1 MRRLFAT
8 ALQILHAPAR
18 IQPPRRL
25 SSRGG
30 SAGERRLL
38 RHADARRVAAAHPS
52 TTERCNGAAMIVHHL
67 NCISTCPLCG
77 RLMNGE
83 SRSMFERGRLS
94 CHCMLIE
101 LPDTLVLVDTGFGLR
116 DVADPRSRLSRFF
129 LALVRPALRDAMTAI
144 RQIEAL
150 GYDPRDVGHIVLSHL
165 DFDHAGGL
173 DDFPW
178 ARVHLLETE
187 RAYAAAQRTW
197 MDRQRFRPQQWSTR
211 GQWRTYGDGGE
222 SWHGFAGAKTLD
234 GLPPSILLV
243 PLRGHTLGHAGI
255 AVETSAGWLLDAAD
269 AYFDAREMAPRPRC
283 HPGLRLYQ
291 WMLEKD
297 RAARLANQAAL
308 RRLAA
313 ERPDIGLF
321 SSHDPVEF
329 ERLAARA
336 LDVPAGRRP

>member
-1 MRRLFAT
+1 
-8 ALQILHAPAR
+8 
-18 IQPPRRL
+18 
-25 SSRGG
+25 
-30 SAGERRLL
+30 
-38 RHADARRVAAAHPS
+38 
-52 TTERCNGAAMIVHHL
+52 MIVHHL

-83 SRSMFERGRLS
+83 SRGIFERGSLS
-94 CHCMLIE
+94 CHCLLIE

-116 DVADPRSRLSRFF
+116 DLADPRARLSRFF
-129 LALVRPALRDAMTAI
+129 LGLVRPDLREAMTAI

-173 DDFPW
+173 DDFPQ

-187 RAYAAAQRTW
+187 QVHAAAQRTW
-197 MDRQRFRPQQWSTR
+197 MDRQRFRPQHWSTR
-211 GQWRTYGDGGE
+211 GQWRVYGEGGE
-222 SWHGFAGAKTLD
+222 SWHGFEGAKTLE

-255 AVETSAGWLLDAAD
+255 AVETPRGWLLDAAD
-269 AYFDAREMAPRPRC
+269 AYFDAREMALRPRC

-313 ERPDIGLF
+313 ARPDIGLF

-329 ERLAARA
+329 ERLAGRA
-336 LDVPAGRRP
+336 LDVPAERLR